1 MKPLNSLTKRDLLA
15 AKKFDPDDVRA
26 CAEQF
31 FSEDRFGDAFEFY
44 RKLDDEDGILKI
56 KKAALELADPEL
68 LWRIEHHNP
77 ARVAR
82 EDWLR
87 CGEQAMS
94 LGKYR
99 SAAYVFRRIGETER
113 LAAAEKEFK
122 PAAEAPAL
130 RSSASTAGEE
140 KPQPPEGPRPV

>member
-26 CAEQF
+26 YAEQF
-31 FSEDRFGDAFEFY
+31 FSEDRFGDAFELY
-44 RKLDDEDGILKI
+44 RKLGDEDGILKI
-56 KKAALELADPEL
+56 KKEALELADPEL

-77 ARVAR
+77 ACVAR

-122 PAAEAPAL
+122 PTAEA
-130 RSSASTAGEE
+130 
-140 KPQPPEGPRPV
+140 PQPPEGPRPA

>member
-15 AKKFDPDDVRA
+15 AKKFAPEDVRA
-26 CAEQF
+26 YAEQF

-44 RKLDDEDGILKI
+44 RKLDDEEGILKI
-56 KKAALELADPEL
+56 KKVAIELADPEL

-94 LGKYR
+94 LGKHR
-99 SAAYVFRRIGETER
+99 SAAYVFRRIGETGR
-113 LAAAEKEFK
+113 LADAEKEFM
-122 PAAEAPAL
+122 PASEAPAL
-130 RSSASTAGEE
+130 RSSATPAGEE
-140 KPQPPEGPRPV
+140 APRPPEGPRPG

>member
-26 CAEQF
+26 YAEQF
-31 FSEDRFGDAFEFY
+31 FSEDRFGDAFEFF
-44 RKLDDEDGILKI
+44 RKLDDQEGILRI
-56 KKAALELADPEL
+56 KKTAIELGDPEL

-87 CGEQAMS
+87 CGERAMS
-94 LGKYR
+94 LGKHR
-99 SAAYVFRRIGETER
+99 SAAYIFRRIGETAL
-113 LAAAEKEFK
+113 LAEAEKEFK

-130 RSSASTAGEE
+130 HSSATSAGGEE
-140 KPQPPEGPRPV
+140 PQPPGERRSA

>member
-1 MKPLNSLTKRDLLA
+1 MKRLDSLTKRDLLA
-15 AKKFDPDDVRA
+15 ARKFDPAAVREH
-26 CAEQF
+26 AERF
-31 FSEDRFGDAFEFY
+31 FSEERYGDAFEFY
-44 RKLDDEDGILKI
+44 RKLGDEDRILDV
-56 KKAALELADPEL
+56 KKAAIDLGDPEL

-77 ARVAR
+77 ARVTR

-122 PAAEAPAL
+122 PAPPAGKPAAEAP
-130 RSSASTAGEE
+130 
-140 KPQPPEGPRPV
+140 PPPEGPRPA

>member
-26 CAEQF
+26 FAEQF

-44 RKLDDEDGILKI
+44 RKLDDEDGILKV
-56 KKAALELADPEL
+56 KKAAIELGDPEI

-77 ARVAR
+77 TRVAR

-94 LGKYR
+94 LGKHR

-113 LAAAEKEFK
+113 LAEAEKEFK
-122 PAAEAPAL
+122 PA
-130 RSSASTAGEE
+130 EE
-140 KPQPPEGPRPV
+140 EPRPPEGPRPA

>member
-1 MKPLNSLTKRDLLA
+1 MKPLNSLAKRDLLA

-26 CAEQF
+26 YAEQF
-31 FSEDRFGDAFEFY
+31 FSEDRFGDAFELY

-68 LWRIEHHNP
+68 LWRIEHHRP
-77 ARVAR
+77 ERVTR

-94 LGKYR
+94 LGKHR

-130 RSSASTAGEE
+130 RSSAATPGGEE
-140 KPQPPEGPRPV
+140 PQPPEGPRPA

>member
-15 AKKFDPDDVRA
+15 AKKFAPDDVRA
-26 CAEQF
+26 YADQF

-44 RKLDDEDGILKI
+44 RKLDDEEGILKV
-56 KKAALELADPEL
+56 KKVAIELGDPEL

-94 LGKYR
+94 LGMYH
-99 SAAYVFRRIGETER
+99 SAAYVFRRIGEAGR
-113 LAAAEKEFK
+113 LAEAEKAFK
-122 PAAEAPAL
+122 PAAEAPQ
-130 RSSASTAGEE
+130 S
-140 KPQPPEGPRPV
+140 PEGPRPA